1 MDYLAIVGIVFVI
14 NVVPAFAPP
23 TWAVLV
29 LLRLETGVPSWS
41 IVVLG
46 AVSAALGRLT
56 LAVMTRRLRGHLSN
70 ERVANLDAGRALLTS
85 GRTRGVALVA
95 LFAVSPLPSAQL
107 FEAAGLLNVP
117 LVRFTAAFFAGRIVS
132 YSFYVAIA
140 SVATRSF
147 GTLIRDTLLS
157 PFGLLLQLAMIGL
170 VVAVVRIDW
179 IRLSQRIRHRR
190 GEPRTGRPKD
200 N

>member
-70 ERVANLDAGRALLTS
+70 A
-85 GRTRGVALVA
+85 
-95 LFAVSPLPSAQL
+95 
-107 FEAAGLLNVP
+107 
-117 LVRFTAAFFAGRIVS
+117 
-132 YSFYVAIA
+132 
-140 SVATRSF
+140 
-147 GTLIRDTLLS
+147 
-157 PFGLLLQLAMIGL
+157 
-170 VVAVVRIDW
+170 
-179 IRLSQRIRHRR
+179 
-190 GEPRTGRPKD
+190 
-200 N
+200 

>member
-1 MDYLAIVGIVFVI
+1 MSPAAGKTDARTSVGPSGRGHDDTGGPGTGRHVVPAIVGIVFAI

-29 LLRLETGVPSWS
+29 LLRLETGVPGWS
-41 IVVLG
+41 IVLLG
-46 AVSAALGRLT
+46 ALGAAAGRLT
-56 LAVMTRRLRGHLSN
+56 LAVMTRRLRGHLSV
-70 ERVANLDAGRALLTS
+70 ERVANLDAGRELLTS

-107 FEAAGLLNVP
+107 FEAAGLLDVP

-147 GTLIRDTLLS
+147 GTLIRDTLFVHS
-157 PFGLLLQLAMIGL
+157 GCWS
-170 VVAVVRIDW
+170 RS
-179 IRLSQRIRHRR
+179 R
-190 GEPRTGRPKD
+190 
-200 N
+200 